1 MHLTHGRVRTLFT
14 AVLVA
19 GCAACSTPA
28 APQAQPVA
36 AVTGGT
42 NAASTRTAGVHGPP
56 ADKATSSAPTTA
68 PTTAGP
74 AEKAADKGAPTSN
87 TPATRPADPE
97 APATIVAVVRD
108 GAKPSV
114 VLRAAA
120 APATA
125 PIAYADGVSVR
136 LASAAPATVQ
146 GRGPGVMSGAPVT
159 LVTIEVRNASSRP
172 LDLTRVVVT
181 GRYGSPARLAAV
193 TYVPQS
199 LDFSG
204 PVAPG
209 ASATAVYAVTY
220 PSGLRR
226 GDSLVVDLD
235 AGHAPAVFLGLSA

>member
-36 AVTGGT
+36 AVTSAASAQAAGGT
-42 NAASTRTAGVHGPP
+42 QAGQGAQP
-56 ADKATSSAPTTA
+56 ATGTSSAPATA
-68 PTTAGP
+68 PTTAGT
-74 AEKAADKGAPTSN
+74 ANKAADKGEPTSN
-87 TPATRPADPE
+87 APATRPTDPK

-108 GAKPSV
+108 GAKPAG

-125 PIAYADGVSVR
+125 PITYADGVSVR

-146 GRGPGVMSGAPVT
+146 GRGPGVMSGAPAT
-159 LVTIEVRNASSRP
+159 LATLEVRNGSARP
-172 LDLTRVVVT
+172 LDLTRVVVS

-199 LDFSG
+199 ADFSG
-204 PVAPG
+204 PLAPG

-235 AGHAPAVFLGLSA
+235 AGHAPAVFLGPA